1 MRSGDM
7 YFVAYPELL
16 IHAVTRGLYFF
27 FAELKGESFK
37 KEFGDAFEAYA
48 LRLAR
53 AYFGSTLVL
62 SENDERQEGYSGK
75 NNDFTVLLGET
86 AFLFECKASGLFA
99 TSKKQATLEA
109 IRHDLKKNLVNAK
122 EKSGLFQLHAKCEAI
137 RNGTLPD
144 ALQRK
149 YNGIKNLIPII

>member
-75 NNDFTVLLGET
+75 NNDFTVLRGET
-86 AFLFECKASGLFA
+86 AFLFECKASVLFA
-99 TSKKQATLEA
+99 TSNKQAPLEP
-109 IRHDLKKNLVNAK
+109 IRHHLKKNPLQPKQNK
-122 EKSGLFQLHAKCEAI
+122 RPSLLH
-137 RNGTLPD
+137 
-144 ALQRK
+144 
-149 YNGIKNLIPII
+149 